1 MSDFCVLKKKFIP
14 MAFKIMVIKVF
25 HSKNENS
32 FKQFLKEHFWSSH
45 HGSVVT
51 NPTSIHEDTLLSGL
65 RIQCCREL

>member
-32 FKQFLKEHFWSSH
+32 FKQFLKELPPVIVQRSTVCDSGNIANFLIISSFLQ
-45 HGSVVT
+45 G
-51 NPTSIHEDTLLSGL
+51 E
-65 RIQCCREL
+65 